1 MNETATLEKT
11 LEELK
16 RNAGPLDFDAPG
28 NYFPP
33 EVREHLEREAAA
45 RLDAE
50 EKAKTRGFLSRL
62 AAKLRGFGSGFG
74 KKGDFAKAKAEARD
88 ETREAPKA
96 ELGPPLVALFRGLF
110 DASKAA
116 GRFFKDSRGTVYTY
130 RANGM
135 IVRAVRKNSK
145 ERRRRDLRAICLR
158 HARPGKPTHRLMH
171 EARTFRPELPTG
183 AQPEDRAA

>member
-1 MNETATLEKT
+1 MNPTATLEKL

-16 RNAGPLDFDAPG
+16 ENVTPRAIDAPG

-33 EVREHLEREAAA
+33 EVIEQVKREAAA
-45 RLDAE
+45 QLDAE
-50 EKAKTRGFLSRL
+50 EKAKTQSFLSRL

-110 DASKAA
+110 DASKVVN
-116 GRFFKDSRGTVYTY
+116 RYFKDARGTVYQY
-130 RANGM
+130 RASGM

-158 HARPGKPTHRLMH
+158 HARPGKPVHRLMH
-171 EARTFRPELPTG
+171 EARSFPLELPTG